1 MFGKS
6 SAAPSGQ
13 EGEVAKAN
21 PLHATSAFA
30 EAKAAV
36 AFDTLQDFVRALG
49 RAGQLKRIGHPVS
62 PNLEMTEIA
71 DRVVKA
77 GGPALLFERPVG
89 HATPVL
95 MNAFGSMRRMAMAL
109 GVENVEE
116 IAARIEGLLS
126 MQPPGSLLE
135 KARALPKLMSLAAAV
150 PKRVRSGICQ
160 QVVDDDKPTV
170 QSLPI
175 LTCWPEDAG
184 PYITFGMV
192 FTQDPE
198 THKRNVGVYRL
209 QVFDGQT
216 LGAHWQIHKVAP
228 RHHRDWEAKKRRMP
242 VAIVIGA
249 DPAMMY
255 AATAPLP
262 EDMDEV
268 VFAGFLR
275 GSPVEL
281 VNCRSINLEVPAGAE
296 IVLEGYVEHAERRME
311 GPFGDHTG
319 FYSLPAEYPVFHL
332 TCVTHRRH
340 PVYAATVVGR
350 PPMEDYFLGKATER
364 IFLPFIRLQLPEIA
378 DIAMPPEGVFH
389 NLAVVSIRKRY
400 PGHAQKVMHAL
411 WGMGQMMFTK
421 VMIVVEDDVN
431 VQDMSEV
438 LFVLGNHVDPERD
451 VTIVRGPVDSLNHAA
466 PMQDYGSKMGIDAT
480 RKWKEEGFQRE
491 WPRPIRMSRE
501 VREKVDAIWKRLG
514 V

>member
-1 MFGKS
+1 V
-6 SAAPSGQ
+6 P
-13 EGEVAKAN
+13 
-21 PLHATSAFA
+21 
-30 EAKAAV
+30 
-36 AFDTLQDFVRALG
+36 FDTLQDFVRALEHVG
-49 RAGQLKRIGHPVS
+49 ELRRIGHAVS

-77 GGPALLFERPVG
+77 GGPALLFGNPDGFRI
-89 HATPVL
+89 PVL

-109 GVENVEE
+109 GVRDVEE

-126 MQPPGSLLE
+126 IQPSGSLVE

-150 PKRVRSGICQ
+150 PRHVRSGICQ
-160 QVVDDDKPTV
+160 QVVIADEPTLE
-170 QSLPI
+170 SLPI
-175 LTCWPEDAG
+175 ITCWPEDAG

-192 FTQDPE
+192 FTEDPQ
-198 THKRNVGVYRL
+198 TRRRNVGVYRL
-209 QVFDGQT
+209 QVFDRRT

-228 RHHRDWEAKKRRMP
+228 RHYRDWEAKRGRMP

-249 DPAMMY
+249 DPALMY

-275 GSPVEL
+275 GGSVEL
-281 VNCRSINLEVPAGAE
+281 VKCRSIDLDVPAGAE
-296 IVLEGYVEHAERRME
+296 IVLEGYVDPGERRVE

-332 TCVTHRRH
+332 TCVTHRKN
-340 PVYAATVVGR
+340 PVYAATVVGK
-350 PPMEDYFLGKATER
+350 PPMEDYYLGKTTER
-364 IFLPFIRLQLPEIA
+364 IFLPLMRLQLPEIA
-378 DIAMPPEGVFH
+378 DINMPAEGVFH
-389 NLAVVSIRKRY
+389 NLAVVAINKRY

-421 VMIVVEDDVN
+421 ILIVVEDNVN
-431 VQDMSEV
+431 LQDMSEV
-438 LFVLGNHVDPERD
+438 LFVMGNHVDPERD

-466 PMQDYGSKMGIDAT
+466 PMPDYGTKMGIDAT
-480 RKWKEEGFQRE
+480 RKWKSEGFQRD

-501 VREKVDAIWKRLG
+501 VRERVDALWKRLG
-514 V
+514 L